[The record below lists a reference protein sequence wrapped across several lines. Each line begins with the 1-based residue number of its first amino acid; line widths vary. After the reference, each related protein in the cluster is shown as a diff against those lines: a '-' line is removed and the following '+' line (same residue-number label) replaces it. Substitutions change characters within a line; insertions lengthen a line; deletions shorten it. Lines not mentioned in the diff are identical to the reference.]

1 MENKTKL
8 IILIAVLLCVL
19 VLVVVFLTRKNR
31 INQDTSNTVPED
43 ATVTSEYISASGD
56 FVKLGKS
63 ETPETPET
71 PEEIPEEQTE
81 KKKRKSRKQ
90 KGKVFHV
97 ADNVFTYEEAE
108 PLCKS
113 MNASLADYDQM
124 VDAYKDGADWCSYGW
139 IQNNMAVFPTQK
151 KTWEKLQTGP
161 KKYHNQCGSIGING
175 GVFKN
180 KKLKFGVNCFGK
192 PPHVTRD
199 ITTDDYFSKKLKYEA
214 ELQKYF
220 KENQDK
226 YTIFPTT
233 K

>member
-1 MENKTKL
+1 MISCFGLSTAS
-8 IILIAVLLCVL
+8 I
-19 VLVVVFLTRKNR
+19 FFNR
-31 INQDTSNTVPED
+31 
-43 ATVTSEYISASGD
+43 
-56 FVKLGKS
+56 L
-63 ETPETPET
+63 
-71 PEEIPEEQTE
+71 
-81 KKKRKSRKQ
+81 
-90 KGKVFHV
+90 
-97 ADNVFTYEEAE
+97 
-108 PLCKS
+108 
-113 MNASLADYDQM
+113 
-124 VDAYKDGADWCSYGW
+124 
-139 IQNNMAVFPTQK
+139 
-151 KTWEKLQTGP
+151 
-161 KKYHNQCGSIGING
+161 IGING